1 MKKNKLYQE
10 LQNYNKELSI
20 KNSSLEYDNKQLQ
33 FKNNELQDR
42 IAYLEKKI
50 NEDANTISLDNNF
63 TIKGINSVNN
73 FCTNIEV
80 ITNEDL
86 EDFEKVM
93 TTCLADRKYTLKA
106 TINVVNFYSN
116 LSKYYKTLQEWGIC
130 NDISFKIN
138 IKESVKAI
146 AQNIKSKAE

>member
-116 LSKYYKTLQEWGIC
+116 LSKYYKTLQE
-130 NDISFKIN
+130 
-138 IKESVKAI
+138 
-146 AQNIKSKAE
+146 